1 MQQEFFLPRGVSN
14 LNFKFKKWG
23 SWVLTCR
30 WIESNFANFVTRS
43 DRSPRGYETDKVEPI
58 IRQIAIASKKSALR
72 KNVSDRAQVVSHCG
86 A

>member
-1 MQQEFFLPRGVSN
+1 MLIIAEGLDKYCLIRLAGN
-14 LNFKFKKWG
+14 AGNR
-23 SWVLTCR
+23 VLTCR

-43 DRSPRGYETDKVEPI
+43 DRSPRGDETDKVEPI
-58 IRQIAIASKKSALR
+58 IRQVAIASQKSALR